1 MPSEKV
7 VGVLDRLGV
16 EVPSDEFGH
25 YGVKGMKWDKNL
37 TPEEREKK
45 RLELLAKAAEQTTN
59 QNNKALAFL
68 KENNLF
74 DKKVLYLQQTGAKYV
89 KNARGGKELVFTGAK
104 ARTAVKQG
112 KLNRLIEDIFNGKK
126 KTKKDPALSKN
137 PVIKSIGPTS
147 VKVKG

>member
-1 MPSEKV
+1 MPSAKV
-7 VGVLDRLGV
+7 ADALEAVGIDVSAS
-16 EVPSDEFGH
+16 EIGH

-89 KNARGGKELVFTGAK
+89 KNARGGKELVFTGTK

-112 KLNRLIEDIFNGKK
+112 KLNKLIEDIFNGKK

>member
-45 RLELLAKAAEQTTN
+45 RLERLAKEAEQTTN
-59 QNNKALAFL
+59 QNNKAIAFL

-89 KNARGGKELVFTGAK
+89 KNARGGTELVFTGAK

-112 KLNRLIEDIFNGKK
+112 KLNKLIEDIFNGKK
-126 KTKKDPALSKN
+126 KTKKDPAPSKN